1 MTARVP
7 ISGEPRLRYW
17 RSRANRR
24 VRKARMARTL
34 LQWSA
39 ILLVNGLVAAAVLF
53 AGVRAFRTLTGSA
66 EFDVERIELVGV
78 ERASS
83 ESLNAVLASLVGR
96 SLLEMDLAR
105 IEEIVKRDPWVL
117 SSSVKRVLPGTLR
130 VSVVE
135 REPAA
140 LAVIKG
146 YVHVVDGTGFV
157 IGTAGGGTP
166 IDLPVLTGLDSYDRD
181 SLIGALSRGTRML
194 ERLRRKVPTFVD
206 EISEIDMSKEE
217 RITVRTTSRGP
228 QIILDPQRVERN
240 VLQFLETRPQLEREM
255 GEMEYVDLRWSD
267 RISVM
272 PAVQSTHREGR

>member
-1 MTARVP
+1 
-7 ISGEPRLRYW
+7 
-17 RSRANRR
+17 
-24 VRKARMARTL
+24 MARSL
-34 LQWSA
+34 LQWTA
-39 ILLVNGLVAAAVLF
+39 ILLVNGLLATALVF

-83 ESLNAVLASLVGR
+83 ESIHTVLASWVGR

-117 SSSVKRVLPGTLR
+117 RSSVKRVLPGTLR
-130 VSVVE
+130 ISVVE

-157 IGTAGGGTP
+157 IGPAGGGVPT
-166 IDLPVLTGLDSYDRD
+166 DLPVLTGLDGYDRE
-181 SLIGALSRGTRML
+181 SLIGALGRGTRML
-194 ERLRRKVPTFVD
+194 ERLRRCAPRFVD
-206 EISEIDMSKEE
+206 EISEIDMSKAE
-217 RITVRTTSRGP
+217 RITVRTISRGP

-255 GEMEYVDLRWSD
+255 GNMEYVDLRWSN

-272 PAVQSTHREGR
+272 PAVRSTQREGR